1 MSTPVT
7 TATSLLATWS
17 VPYWLRRTYRALSAR
32 RRGTFRPVKFLSA
45 DGIRLAG
52 LYGESAG
59 AHAAILFCHGWPGDK
74 EDMLGLA
81 GAVRLAG
88 FNVLVFD
95 FRSWGE
101 SDQGPVTLGYR
112 EAEDIVGAVRFLR
125 ERHHGAA
132 RTIGVAGV
140 SMGAAAAILAAV
152 RTPEIAAVVADSSY
166 ARLDDAV
173 RRVGA
178 RFGWLSPLAQSSMQR
193 ISEQVLGMPLA
204 SVAPIAAIPRISPRP
219 VLIIHGSLDR
229 LTDVED
235 ARLLYQASGHP
246 KALWTVDAAGH
257 GQARRLRQ
265 AEYDRR
271 VIEFFRQHVAGAP

>member
-1 MSTPVT
+1 MSKQIA

-32 RRGTFRPVKFLSA
+32 RRGVFRPVRFLSA

-52 LYGESAG
+52 LYGESVG
-59 AHAAILFCHGWPGDK
+59 AHASIVFCHGWPGDK
-74 EDMLGLA
+74 EDMLDLA
-81 GAVRLAG
+81 AAVRVAG
-88 FNVLVFD
+88 FNVLAFD

-125 ERHHGAA
+125 QRHSAAA
-132 RTIGVAGV
+132 RAIGVVGI

-152 RTPEIAAVVADSSY
+152 RTPEITAVVADSSY

-173 RRVGA
+173 RRVCA
-178 RFGWLSPLAQSSMQR
+178 RFGWLSPLAQTSIQR
-193 ISEQVLGMPLA
+193 MGEQVLGTPL
-204 SVAPIAAIPRISPRP
+204 SSIAPIAAIPRISPRP
-219 VLIIHGSLDR
+219 VLIIHGSVDR

-235 ARLLYQASGHP
+235 ARLLYQASGNP
-246 KALWTVDAAGH
+246 KDLWTVDAAGH
-257 GQARRLRQ
+257 GRARRLRQ
-265 AEYDRR
+265 VEYDRR
-271 VIEFFRQHVAGAP
+271 VIEFFRQHVAGAD